1 MVAQVWNDTF
11 DKLESFTHE
20 LEKVKSYVA
29 LNELKPLWRIVKS
42 IQLRYLS
49 DIDETRGS
57 RLEKMI
63 ERLEIR
69 DVTPTAYPE
78 QAAEQLLTN
87 LAYSCAIDP
96 DSFDEE
102 DR

>member
-29 LNELKPLWRIVKS
+29 LAEIKPLWRIMRSV
-42 IQLRYLS
+42 QLRYLPQL
-49 DIDETRGS
+49 DDDRQR

-63 ERLEIR
+63 ERLEIME
-69 DVTPTAYPE
+69 VTPTAYSE
-78 QAAEQLLTN
+78 EAARTMLGN
-87 LAYSCAIDP
+87 LGYSCSIDP
-96 DSFDEE
+96 DSFDGD